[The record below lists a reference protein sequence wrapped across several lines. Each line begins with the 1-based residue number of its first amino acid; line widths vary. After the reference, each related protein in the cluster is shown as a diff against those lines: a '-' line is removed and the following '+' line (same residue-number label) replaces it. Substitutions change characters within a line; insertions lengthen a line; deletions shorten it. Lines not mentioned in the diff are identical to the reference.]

1 MRRLYNAMDRAA
13 WLSRLLKWF
22 RVNLPVKRGLLVLG
36 AMGLTVLSF
45 IIHLIWLATGSTL
58 AGLCGFTVLH
68 AAILI
73 GFLGVLL
80 AEVLGRGY
88 RE

>member
-1 MRRLYNAMDRAA
+1 MRRLYNNVDRAA
-13 WLSRLLKWF
+13 WLAALLKWF
-22 RVNLPVKRGLLVLG
+22 RVNLPFKRGLLVLG
-36 AMGLTVLSF
+36 AMGLTILSF
-45 IIHLIWLATGSTL
+45 IVHLIWLATGNAL
-58 AGLCGFTVLH
+58 VGLCGFTLLH